1 MIRFGSMSI
10 TLAAAALYGLLLAS
24 LLWWSPRQR
33 LAHRFLALLLL
44 VIAARMFPYI
54 IGYAGYY
61 DAYPWLSF
69 LPWNYSL
76 AFGPLLYLH
85 VVTLTRA
92 SPPRNYGWHLL
103 PALLQGIYYSVI
115 FLQPL
120 AFKDAWDT
128 NWQRPLLGPLETALT
143 FLSLGVYVALSLRHY
158 RAYQRWLEDHV
169 SDRDEHQ
176 LSWIRNALI
185 ALALTLLLWMA
196 WYAFEALV
204 QPLDYF
210 QRFPLYLWL
219 ALLTYYLGTEG
230 WRHAGRQGGQW
241 VDEPAAP
248 AVTQPELQ
256 AAASPGVE
264 LVDAGAAQ
272 RSPERDWSAQG
283 RAWRERLVAEGWWRD
298 PDLSLASLAR
308 KLGTNTSHLSRA
320 INEGLG
326 MNFNELINRERV
338 RAVQDELLK
347 IEEERELLEIALAA
361 GFRSKASFNR
371 AFKTYAGMT
380 PSEWRQSARSAG
392 RKA

>member
-10 TLAAAALYGLLLAS
+10 TLAVAALYGLLLAS

-33 LAHRFLALLLL
+33 LAHRFLALLIL

-85 VVTLTRA
+85 VVTLTRGA
-92 SPPRNYGWHLL
+92 PPRNAAWHLL
-103 PALLQGIYYSVI
+103 PAVLQGLYYMVI

-120 AFKDAWDT
+120 PFKDAWDT
-128 NWQRPLLGPLETALT
+128 HWQRPLLGPLETALT
-143 FLSLGVYVALSLRHY
+143 FLSMGAYVLLSLRHY
-158 RAYQRWLEDHV
+158 RAYQRWLADHV

-196 WYAFEALV
+196 WYAFELV

-241 VDEPAAP
+241 VDEPTSPTQAADALP
-248 AVTQPELQ
+248 GD
-256 AAASPGVE
+256 AAASE
-264 LVDAGAAQ
+264 LSAVPAEP
-272 RSPERDWSAQG
+272 RTPERDWAALG
-283 RAWRERLVAEGWWRD
+283 KAWRERLVAEGWWRD

-326 MNFNELINRERV
+326 MNFNELINLERV
-338 RAVQDELLK
+338 RAVQDMLAEA
-347 IEEERELLEIALAA
+347 EDDPELLETALAA

-380 PSEWRQSARSAG
+380 PSEWRLHARQAG
-392 RKA
+392 RNA